1 MLDLCQAN
9 KGVYIKVGQH
19 IGALDYLVPKEYVDT
34 MKVLHSHAPT
44 SALSEVYRVLE
55 EDLKMNVT
63 ALGTLSLLPLNLT
76 LPCIH
81 FIISSPKRFLSD
93 KYLPPGNYRK
103 KRGRKC

>member
-1 MLDLCQAN
+1 M
-9 KGVYIKVGQH
+9 GQH

-81 FIISSPKRFLSD
+81 FIISSPKRFFSRQIFTTRRLQE
-93 KYLPPGNYRK
+93 K
-103 KRGRKC
+103 KGSQMLGFT

>member
-1 MLDLCQAN
+1 M
-9 KGVYIKVGQH
+9 GQH

-76 LPCIH
+76 LPSIH
-81 FIISSPKRFLSD
+81 FIINSPARFVSETD
-93 KYLPPGNYRK
+93 LPL
-103 KRGRKC
+103 RGRGQKMGCKC

>member
-1 MLDLCQAN
+1 MLDLCRAN

-81 FIISSPKRFLSD
+81 LIINCPARFESQTD
-93 KYLPPGNYRK
+93 LPPGSCRQ
-103 KRGRKC
+103 